1 MDTVG
6 LSVETVDVNPVLL
19 QSGGRREYDFSV
31 GFSEAGVEGG
41 ARRVR
46 VREADL
52 PDWARRS
59 FVDAAEVEAAAEIT
73 AVELAAK
80 EDSVGGETA
89 AAAALDT
96 VKPPLAPSRL

>member
-6 LSVETVDVNPVLL
+6 LSAATVDINPVLL
-19 QSGGRREYDFSV
+19 QSGGRRGYEFSV

-41 ARRVR
+41 ARRAR